1 MDDAHTDHTLSCGA
15 GRVQADASNASL
27 PEDAVGAFP
36 AIDRMLEEDELFA
49 EQLKVHA
56 AKLKAAKMQPT
67 LAPK

>member
-1 MDDAHTDHTLSCGA
+1 
-15 GRVQADASNASL
+15 L

-36 AIDRMLEEDELFA
+36 AIDRMLEADQLYA

-56 AKLKAAKMQPT
+56 AKLKAAKTQPT